1 MFQRLEEIPVKQEP
15 KQLQAIR
22 QENQPY
28 PIDDKSF
35 IEFLLPKSGQWKKGL
50 TGAKAKIQS
59 SKFGLIGAKIKSE
72 IKNQEEEKS
81 VVLKEFLC
89 KICPR
94 QYMRQK
100 DLNKHM
106 RLHHGEEWQ

>member
-59 SKFGLIGAKIKSE
+59 E

-81 VVLKEFLC
+81 VVLKELLC
-89 KICPR
+89 KIYPR